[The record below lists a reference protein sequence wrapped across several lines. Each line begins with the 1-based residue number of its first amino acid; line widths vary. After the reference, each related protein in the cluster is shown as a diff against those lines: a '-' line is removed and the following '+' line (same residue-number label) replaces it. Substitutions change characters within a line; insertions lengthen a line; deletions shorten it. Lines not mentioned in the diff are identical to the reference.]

1 MMPLLYTKRTPATY
15 LVRTKSFRCLL
26 VLKLGKVTDTLTNY
40 PAQYFGLLQFL
51 SEVSV
56 TSLTKR
62 KIEHYPLPVFD
73 ILFSFV
79 IFKT

>member
-1 MMPLLYTKRTPATY
+1 MAQYQ
-15 LVRTKSFRCLL
+15 L

-56 TSLTKR
+56 TSRTNAKLSTTR
-62 KIEHYPLPVFD
+62 YQFLI
-73 ILFSFV
+73 FSSHLLYLKHEYSSHNPGHRN
-79 IFKT
+79 IMR